1 MSWKRIGE
9 SVGFLSV
16 FFGFLFFPALSSLR
30 AEEGGWTYLTDGKSV
45 PTGTAWEGERTLVTL
60 IGEGLRIS
68 APLIKGSS
76 GCSYGVAWGASTN
89 YASMVEA
96 KLKIISG
103 SADSGNSLGLANGT
117 YKLVF
122 TFFPDRIEL
131 DQPKKVVPFNTA
143 DGFHVYRVELK
154 NKDFRFLADDKLLL
168 DGQGLVTGTEKVYD
182 NRDML
187 SFGSGPSGAAGEGI
201 WQFIRYKHSGT
212 NMQPSKTG
220 ILQTPQEEN
229 IQQARIGIIQTPH
242 LAITVGRTVSIVP
255 PAEKPESSFSFF
267 QYKDGRIVVK
277 NYWSKDGG
285 ETWEKGGG
293 GPGVGAVELPDGTV
307 LNTGWMALYSGK
319 QGEYK
324 TTISRTTPDGKTV
337 TEDAKAFIPDG
348 AESGVNDE
356 GVSHDSAGAFDHGT
370 ILLVD
375 GSLLA
380 VMYGR
385 FRDDK
390 VQIPTFDFK
399 CYKTRCW
406 AMRSTDQGKT
416 WNYLST
422 IAYDPS
428 IGLESFCEP
437 ALLKLPNGD
446 ILCFMRTGG
455 SGWPCRYTPLY
466 LSRSTDQGKT
476 WSKPEPI
483 ADRGVWPNA
492 CRSESGILAVTYGRP
507 FQWLAFSADDG
518 KTWEG
523 HHCFY
528 SPNKFIQWYNYV
540 ATVGKDKFLA
550 IYQRDGEKDPKT
562 GEILTEIVGT
572 FFTVKRR

>member
-1 MSWKRIGE
+1 MSWQRMGG
-9 SVGFLSV
+9 SVGFFSV
-16 FFGFLFFPALSSLR
+16 FLGFLFFPALSSLR
-30 AEEGGWTYLTDGKSV
+30 AEEGGWTYLTDGKSA
-45 PTGTAWEGERTLVTL
+45 PTGTAWEGEQSFVTVA
-60 IGEGLRIS
+60 ITSEGLRIS
-68 APLIKGSS
+68 PPSIKGGS

-89 YASMVEA
+89 YASVVEA
-96 KLKIISG
+96 KLKLISG

-131 DQPKKVVPFNTA
+131 DQPKQVVPFNTA

-154 NKDFRFLADDKLLL
+154 NKDFRFSADGKLLL
-168 DGQGLVTGTEKVYD
+168 DGQGLITGTEKVYD

-187 SFGSGPSGAAGEGI
+187 SFGAGSSKDAAEGI
-201 WQFIRYKHSGT
+201 WQFVRYKHSGT
-212 NMQPSKTG
+212 NMPPSKTG
-220 ILQTPQEEN
+220 VLQTPQGEN
-229 IQQARIGIIQTPH
+229 IQQATIGILQTPH

-255 PAEKPESSFSFF
+255 PAEKPESSFPFF
-267 QYKDGRIVVK
+267 QYRDGRIAVK

-293 GPGVGAVELPDGTV
+293 SPGVGAVELPDGTV
-307 LNTGWMALYSGK
+307 LTIGWRAVYSGK

-348 AESGVNDE
+348 AESGVDDE
-356 GVSHDSAGAFDHGT
+356 GVSHDSAGVFDHGT
-370 ILLVD
+370 ILLAD
-375 GSLLA
+375 GSLLS
-380 VMYGR
+380 VMYGG

-390 VQIPTFDFK
+390 VQDPTTNFK
-399 CYKTRCW
+399 CCKTRCW

-428 IGLESFCEP
+428 PGPESPCEP

-446 ILCFMRTGG
+446 ILCFMRTTSCKG
-455 SGWPCRYTPLY
+455 YEPLY

-476 WSKPEPI
+476 WGKREPI

-562 GEILTEIVGT
+562 GEIITEIVGT